1 MEPDLDV
8 TPAAAL
14 CGLLA
19 TPERLKVVAA
29 LALGAG
35 TVAEVG
41 GAAGLDLRQAAQ
53 ALARLQTGG
62 LVEQSTQGNWRL
74 RTEVFAAAAAE
85 PVPRSPR
92 SLAGL
97 EEGEPNGTVDA
108 DAAKLLRTFMPGGRL
123 ASFPASHRKRRVIL
137 DHVARA
143 FEPGRDYA
151 EGEVDAVLRG
161 FCQPDERGGH
171 TMGGAPADH
180 VTLRRYLVDHGFLSR
195 RDGRY
200 WRSGGTVELD

>member
-1 MEPDLDV
+1 MEPDTDV

-35 TVAEVG
+35 TLAEVA
-41 GAAGLDLRQAAQ
+41 GATGLDTRQAGQ
-53 ALARLQTGG
+53 ALVRLATGG
-62 LVEQSTQGNWRL
+62 LVEQSAQGPWRL

-85 PVPRSPR
+85 PPPDT
-92 SLAGL
+92 LAGP
-97 EEGEPNGTVDA
+97 EGAEPYGTANAEAV
-108 DAAKLLRTFMPGGRL
+108 KVLRTFMPGGRL
-123 ASFPASHRKRRVIL
+123 VALPAGHAKRRIVL

-143 FEPGRDYA
+143 FEPGLDYA
-151 EGEVDAVLRG
+151 EREVDAVLRA
-161 FCQPDERGGH
+161 FCEPAGPARGRV
-171 TMGGAPADH
+171 GGAPADH
-180 VTLRRYLVDHGFLSR
+180 VTLRRHLVDDGFLSR
-195 RDGRY
+195 KDGRY

>member
-1 MEPDLDV
+1 MEPDIDV
-8 TPAAAL
+8 TPAAAV

-35 TVAEVG
+35 TLAEVT
-41 GAAGLDLRQAAQ
+41 GAAGLDARQAGQ
-53 ALARLQTGG
+53 ALVRLQAGG
-62 LVEQSTQGNWRL
+62 LVEQSAQGTWRL

-85 PVPRSPR
+85 PPPDP
-92 SLAGL
+92 LAGADQT
-97 EEGEPNGTVDA
+97 EPYGTSDA
-108 DAAKLLRTFMPGGRL
+108 EAVKVLRTFMPGGRL
-123 ASFPASHRKRRVIL
+123 TSFPAGHAKRRIVL

-151 EGEVDAVLRG
+151 EREVDAVLRA
-161 FCQPDERGGH
+161 FCEPAGRAGSAVSGV
-171 TMGGAPADH
+171 PADH
-180 VTLRRYLVDHGFLSR
+180 VTLRRYLVDDGFLSR
-195 RDGRY
+195 RNGRY